1 MSQPSGAIGERDLST
16 TDYAGTVATE
26 ARRVRF
32 IVFTVLLGMVW
43 SQASSMMHVGPITA
57 YIIVGIQC
65 ALYLGYTLRYRDG
78 LIARLFLFSIGAGL
92 TELLA
97 DWWLVERTGSLLYE
111 PSGPFL
117 IRSPI
122 YMPLAWA
129 LILIPLGYLGIQL
142 GGYVSLPWA
151 TVLTAVGAAAY
162 IPLYEH
168 WATGARWWAYRSATM
183 IGGVPW
189 HIIVGEL
196 LSVLPLPLFLARV
209 DRTKAWITTLLGIVE
224 GLWIWGAYSIS
235 YGVLL
240 K

>member
-1 MSQPSGAIGERDLST
+1 ML
-16 TDYAGTVATE
+16 
-26 ARRVRF
+26 
-32 IVFTVLLGMVW
+32 TVLLGVIW
-43 SQASSMMHVGPITA
+43 SQASSIMAVGPITA

-78 LIARLFLFSIGAGL
+78 LIARLFLFSIAAGL

-97 DWWLVERTGSLLYE
+97 DRWLVEQTGSLLYN

-117 IRSPI
+117 MQSPF

-129 LILIPLGYLGIQL
+129 LILIPLGYLAIQL

-151 TVLTAVGAAAY
+151 TALTAVGAAAY

-168 WATGARWWAYRSATM
+168 WAIDARWWSYRNATM

-189 HIIVGEL
+189 YIIVGEL

-209 DRTKAWITTLLGIVE
+209 DRTRAWTIGFLGILE
-224 GLWIWGAYSIS
+224 GLWIWGAYAVS
-235 YGVLL
+235 YGGIP